1 MGYYEDSH
9 PRHGHRT
16 PAELAEDEIIEALHG
31 NVCVPRHTEETG
43 PIGTESVRH
52 THAALLPWGDA
63 HPLEDASA
71 APLLDGKGPPP
82 APPQAAPP
90 PAKPKERKRG
100 RTARKSGTPVS
111 ASRPAAVASG
121 FRHLFRPGTSFKL
134 LLAIENDDNA
144 RTAIRV
150 AAALTAR
157 GATLSVVSAA
167 EFVVPVPGTTDSMAS
182 HTEAPL
188 GEDFHYH
195 RRRSLQALIAA
206 TTGGDQD
213 WPIASVIGDAALC
226 IAREAETQHSELI
239 VMGIHQ
245 HGAFE
250 QATGENTAT
259 RVMGRVLA
267 PVLGVRPALSGLPR
281 RIMVA
286 TDFGDASREA
296 AHLAANLADPGGCVI
311 LVHVSLPSPIVEEGD
326 EGAALVQREGI
337 EHAFLHLAEEISKGK
352 SIRVE
357 TVNRTGAAG
366 AQLMAAANLIS
377 PDLIAIASQRHHL
390 ITSLMLGSVSRKL
403 VREGCWPMLLAPPT
417 GR

>member
-16 PAELAEDEIIEALHG
+16 PAELAEDEILEALHG
-31 NVCVPRHTEETG
+31 NVCVPQHTEETG
-43 PIGTESVRH
+43 PTGTESVRH
-52 THAALLPWGDA
+52 THAALLPWADA
-63 HPLEDASA
+63 HPLQNATVA
-71 APLLDGKGPPP
+71 LPLEGKSTPP
-82 APPQAAPP
+82 AAAQAAPP
-90 PAKPKERKRG
+90 PTKPKERKRAV
-100 RTARKSGTPVS
+100 TTRKAQTPVA

-157 GATLSVVSAA
+157 GATPSVVSAA
-167 EFVVPVPGTTDSMAS
+167 EFMIPAPGIPDSMAS

-195 RRRSLQALIAA
+195 RRRSLQALIAT

-213 WPIASVIGDAALC
+213 WPIASVVGDAALC
-226 IAREAETQHSELI
+226 IAQEAETQHSELI
-239 VMGIHQ
+239 VLGIHQ

-250 QATGENTAT
+250 QAIGENTAT
-259 RVMGRVLA
+259 RVMGRVSA

-357 TVNRTGAAG
+357 TVSRTGDAG

-377 PDLIAIASQRHHL
+377 PELIAIASQRHHL

-403 VREGCWPMLLAPPT
+403 VREGCWPMLLTPPA